1 MEMTKSTFI
10 IKSLAGSTEKCIGQL
25 PVGDFF
31 TPEYFALEKE
41 RIFKKSW
48 MRISLEKEIPNV
60 GDYVV
65 KELEVCDTSLL
76 IVRGRDKKVRAF
88 HNVCSHRLNRVAYA
102 PSGNTK
108 TGFRCRYHSWNYGLD
123 GKLAAVLEEHRFAGL
138 VKEEQGLT
146 EVGCET
152 WEGFI
157 FVNVDPQ
164 RTQTLREYMGDEIYN
179 GFGNFFPHR
188 DPVGRISSI
197 MHANW
202 KVCLDAFV
210 ETYHFST
217 VHAASASNI
226 ANSREHPNGRIDAL
240 RLHPKHRV
248 VSAVSNGEHTPT
260 YAEQLAA
267 QFSNHATVA
276 PDLTKTGTGF
286 PPQVNPLKLPD
297 WFSDILVVFPMS
309 NIQPLGGF
317 FITQD
322 YWPISHDKTR
332 WELTIYMDPLKN
344 AADDVVAEYNRIF
357 LRDAIR
363 EDLMNL
369 AMVQSNLFSGAKQY
383 QFLGNMEPMVGHSYQ
398 AVADQIGHG

>member
-1 MEMTKSTFI
+1 MEMNKSTFI
-10 IKSLAGSTEKCIGQL
+10 IKALAGSTEKCIGQL

-123 GKLAAVLEEHRFAGL
+123 GKLTAVLEEHRFAGL

-157 FVNVDPQ
+157 FINVDPQ
-164 RTQTLREYMGDEIYN
+164 RTQTLR
-179 GFGNFFPHR
+179 
-188 DPVGRISSI
+188 
-197 MHANW
+197 
-202 KVCLDAFV
+202 
-210 ETYHFST
+210 
-217 VHAASASNI
+217 
-226 ANSREHPNGRIDAL
+226 
-240 RLHPKHRV
+240 
-248 VSAVSNGEHTPT
+248 
-260 YAEQLAA
+260 
-267 QFSNHATVA
+267 
-276 PDLTKTGTGF
+276 
-286 PPQVNPLKLPD
+286 
-297 WFSDILVVFPMS
+297 
-309 NIQPLGGF
+309 
-317 FITQD
+317 
-322 YWPISHDKTR
+322 
-332 WELTIYMDPLKN
+332 
-344 AADDVVAEYNRIF
+344 
-357 LRDAIR
+357 
-363 EDLMNL
+363 
-369 AMVQSNLFSGAKQY
+369 
-383 QFLGNMEPMVGHSYQ
+383 
-398 AVADQIGHG
+398 